1 MRNMTLDNGQPQLP
15 QVPTHPVTNAADRT
29 RASLIERILSRI
41 PKRLLTRPLDRGEA
55 PVSDVHNKRFIAN
68 MLRPL

>member
-1 MRNMTLDNGQPQLP
+1 
-15 QVPTHPVTNAADRT
+15 VPTHPVTNAADRT